1 MEYELHQALVEGVGV
16 DLLVMGRGEGDGCYC
31 AVNHILRHYLDK
43 IQENYRYVILD
54 NEAGMEHLSRHLT
67 QGVDLLLIVSDAN
80 PVAIRSA
87 ARINALA
94 SELNLR
100 IKERYLVLNNL
111 RGEVPEQVQ
120 EEINHSE
127 LEVLGEIP
135 HDEALARLNL
145 EARPLCDLLPVTR
158 ALSAMEAM
166 LGKAL
171 RKEEKV

>member
-1 MEYELHQALVEGVGV
+1 L
-16 DLLVMGRGEGDGCYC
+16 LLV
-31 AVNHILRHYLDK
+31 
-43 IQENYRYVILD
+43 
-54 NEAGMEHLSRHLT
+54 
-67 QGVDLLLIVSDAN
+67 VSDAN

-111 RGEVPEQVQ
+111 RGEVPERVQ

-145 EARPLCDLLPVTR
+145 EARPLCDLLSVTR

>member
-1 MEYELHQALVEGVGV
+1 
-16 DLLVMGRGEGDGCYC
+16 
-31 AVNHILRHYLDK
+31 
-43 IQENYRYVILD
+43 VILD

-111 RGEVPEQVQ
+111 RSEVPKQAQ

-127 LEVLGEIP
+127 LEVLGEIA
-135 HDEALARLNL
+135 HDEALAMLNL
-145 EARPLCDLLPVTR
+145 EARPLCDLLPEAM
-158 ALSAMEAM
+158 ALSAMESM
-166 LGKAL
+166 VGKAL
-171 RKEEKV
+171 RKEERV

>member
-1 MEYELHQALVEGVGV
+1 
-16 DLLVMGRGEGDGCYC
+16 
-31 AVNHILRHYLDK
+31 ILRHYLDK
-43 IQENYRYVILD
+43 IQENYRYVVLD

-67 QGVDLLLIVSDAN
+67 RGVDLLLIVSDAN

-111 RGEVPEQVQ
+111 RGEIPEQVQ
-120 EEINHSE
+120 EEIRRSE

-145 EARPLCDLLPVTR
+145 EARSLCDLLPAAM
-158 ALSAMEAM
+158 ALSAMESM

-171 RKEEKV
+171 RKEERV